1 MKIGMILPLAEDE
14 SGAVPSWAE
23 LKAAAQQSEALGFD
37 SVWVYDHL
45 LHRFEGHPTVGF
57 WEAWT
62 MLTALAAST
71 DRVELGTTV
80 LCAGFR
86 NPTMLAKMAD
96 TLDEVSGGRLILGLG
111 AGWHE
116 PEFDAFGFPFD
127 HRVSRLEEALQ
138 IIGPLLRDRQ
148 VDFRGEYH
156 RAENCEIRPCGPRE
170 GGVPILV
177 AAFAPR
183 MLRLTARY
191 ADQWTT
197 DWLGPIGKTREDIA
211 KVRAACEAE
220 GRDPD
225 TLVITGGA
233 TVAYP
238 DLGGLPAWMTSPDSY
253 LTGDADE
260 LAEQLLGYRDASVG
274 HILTNLYPF
283 TPEAIARYGEAVG
296 HAKERMAV

>member
-1 MKIGMILPLAEDE
+1 MDIGLILPLAEDE
-14 SGAVPSWAE
+14 SGSAPSWEA
-23 LKAAAQQSEALGFD
+23 LRAAAVQAEGLGFD

-71 DRVELGTTV
+71 TRVQIGTTV

-86 NPTMLAKMAD
+86 NPALLAKMAD
-96 TLDEVSGGRLILGLG
+96 TLDEVAGGRLILGLG

-116 PEFDAFGFPFD
+116 PEFDAFGLPFD
-127 HRVSRLEEALQ
+127 RRVSRFEEALQ
-138 IIGPLLRDRQ
+138 IIRPLLRDRA

-156 RAENCEIRPCGPRE
+156 RAEECEIRPRGPRAS
-170 GGVPILV
+170 GVPILV
-177 AAFAPR
+177 AAFGPR
-183 MLRLTARY
+183 MMRLTARY

-197 DWLGPIGKTREDIA
+197 DWLGPESKVREDLA
-211 KVRAACEAE
+211 KLRAACEAE
-220 GRDPD
+220 GRDVA
-225 TLVITGGA
+225 TLIITGGA

-238 DLGGLPAWMTSPDSY
+238 DLGPLPAWMTSPESY
-253 LTGDADE
+253 ITGDADE
-260 LAEQLLGYRDASVG
+260 VAARLRAYGDLGVD

-283 TPEAIARYGEAVG
+283 TPEAIARYGEAVRI
-296 HAKERMAV
+296 AQRR

>member
-14 SGAVPSWAE
+14 TGAAPSWTE

-86 NPTMLAKMAD
+86 NPALLAKMAD

-116 PEFDAFGFPFD
+116 PEFDAFGVPFD

-138 IIGPLLRDRQ
+138 IIKPLLQDRET
-148 VDFRGEYH
+148 DFQGEFY
-156 RAENCEIRPCGPRE
+156 RAENCEIRPRGPRE
-170 GGVPILV
+170 DGVPILV

-183 MLRLTARY
+183 MMALTARY

-197 DWLGPIGKTREDIA
+197 DWLGPIEKTKEDVA

-220 GRDPD
+220 GRDPS
-225 TLVITGGA
+225 TLVITGAA

-238 DLGGLPAWMTSPDSY
+238 DLGGLPAWMSTPDSY
-253 LTGDADE
+253 ITGDADE
-260 LAEQLLGYRDASVG
+260 LAGKLLEYRDAGVG

-283 TPEAIARYGEAVG
+283 TPEAIARYGEAVNR
-296 HAKERMAV
+296 AQAAMT